1 MRHHHPKPVAEVE
14 GPLSVYLDHAKDQ
27 VARSVADGFLS
38 GHRSEEIARALAH
51 MNRDADRAA
60 RSRDAAACA
69 AADRQ
74 PTAPMLAGV
83 GL

>member
-1 MRHHHPKPVAEVE
+1 MQHAQPISSQEVE

-38 GHRSEEIARALAH
+38 GQRSDEIARALAV

-60 RSRDAAACA
+60 RLRAKA
-69 AADRQ
+69 
-74 PTAPMLAGV
+74 
-83 GL
+83 